1 MCVSSRDASLRAI
14 KNLPSNKEPAR
25 NSRRGGPEI
34 GVGQSTRRCSV
45 SLLLVFLLVALHVAL
60 GLGLGR
66 AFFIGEG
73 NGAQSDEEHHGHCC
87 HHKLLHLSI
96 PPVWMII
103 EQGEAPRRPPTLIK
117 LPSDVNEEL
126 SL

>member
-1 MCVSSRDASLRAI
+1 MSVSSCDTSLRTV
-14 KNLPSNKEPAR
+14 NKEPAR

-34 GVGQSTRRCSV
+34 RPGQSTRRCSV
-45 SLLLVFLLVALHVAL
+45 SLLLVFLLVTLHVAL

-66 AFFIGEG
+66 AFLIGEG

-87 HHKLLHLSI
+87 HHKLLHLAS

-103 EQGEAPRRPPTLIK
+103 DAGRSSPQAAYPNQITIR
-117 LPSDVNEEL
+117 
-126 SL
+126 